1 MMYLFLISLIF
12 TKGCVLVN
20 IFQNN
25 SKFVSVYMD
34 RIGLI
39 AAIVSR
45 IKGEKKMT
53 KVCSLGV
60 VRSVEF
66 QIVI

>member
-1 MMYLFLISLIF
+1 MMYFFLISLIF
-12 TKGCVLVN
+12 TKECVLVN

-25 SKFVSVYMD
+25 SKFVSVYMN

-39 AAIVSR
+39 TAIVSR
-45 IKGEKKMT
+45 IKSENKTT
-53 KVCSLGV
+53 KVCLLGV